1 MVRERKMKQRKLTYA
16 AQALLTTLVVL
27 GIIVIINGISV
38 RKFVRWDLTE
48 SKQYTISDSTKNVL
62 SKLDDIITIKLYF
75 SKNLPPVM
83 RIREQQV
90 KDLLDEYRAY
100 SGGNIVVK
108 REDPGEDEEL
118 ARQVQSIGIPQV
130 QMTFREKDKVEV
142 KNGYL
147 GIGIFYETK
156 HEVLPIVQNV
166 DNLEYDLTS
175 AIKKV
180 VMETIPTVGFLTGHG
195 ERDINKDYAL
205 IKGAIDQQ
213 YETKTVSLENGQ
225 LVSDEIDT
233 LIIGGPRTDFSERDL
248 FAIDQFVMRGGK
260 LMVLLDMA
268 ELNLEMGLIAT
279 PLNLSINKLLESYGI
294 KVNNDMVLDRF
305 NDRLTYSESPNNVVQ
320 YITTVNYPYFVK
332 AFKQNFDTTNPI
344 VRGLETLT
352 FPWTSSIDLIERK
365 VKDASVI
372 KLVQS
377 SENAWTQK
385 GRYDLNPKQD
395 FNVPPDQEAQYILAA
410 IVENSFSS
418 YFAGKEIPP
427 AQKSEETPEQAEPP
441 AEQSEPEQII
451 EYSPTTNIMVIGGSY
466 FITTDSLRRF
476 NSNAVFFLNAV
487 DWLTQG
493 EDLIGIRTRNV
504 TERPVRE
511 LSEKVISFIK
521 FINIFGVSLMVISAG
536 LFRMYWRKR
545 EKRMYETMISKS

>member
-1 MVRERKMKQRKLTYA
+1 MKQRKLTYA

>member
-1 MVRERKMKQRKLTYA
+1 MKQRKLTYV

-225 LVSDEIDT
+225 LVPDEIDT

-352 FPWTSSIDLIERK
+352 FPWTSSIGLIERK

-441 AEQSEPEQII
+441 AEHSEPEQII